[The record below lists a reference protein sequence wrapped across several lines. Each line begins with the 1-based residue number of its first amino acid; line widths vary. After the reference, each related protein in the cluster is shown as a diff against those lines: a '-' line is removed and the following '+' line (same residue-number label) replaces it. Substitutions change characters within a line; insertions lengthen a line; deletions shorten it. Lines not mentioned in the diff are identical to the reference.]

1 MLFIE
6 LEPTL
11 IVHFRKQNKRIN
23 QKLRHF
29 WWEQILYL
37 GNLRAG
43 NEEHVTS
50 LAMPAPTR

>member
-11 IVHFRKQNKRIN
+11 IVHFGKQNKRIN